1 MRAAISDWEEFASRF
16 GDADVAEFSLDRLR
30 PGDTLRVVTQH
41 TRYLFSV
48 SAEERVFLECSRVDR
63 PKGQV
68 RISGCGF
75 AFSHAF
81 KPGHLFCGGRME
93 FTILLGSPPT
103 RFRTTAIE
111 EIVHHRVEA

>member
-1 MRAAISDWEEFASRF
+1 MRLAISDWEQFVSEYADVDAAEFAL
-16 GDADVAEFSLDRLR
+16 ERLQ

-41 TRYLFSV
+41 TRYTFRVASLKSV
-48 SAEERVFLECSRVDR
+48 QLECSRSDR
-63 PKGQV
+63 PQGPVQ
-68 RISGCGF
+68 ISGCGF

-93 FTILLGSPPT
+93 FTFFRDQRPT

-111 EIVHHRVEA
+111 EIVHEQKRV